1 MTNNN
6 LYAIVY
12 QKNNSVAKWLYRFFQ
27 REPDWE
33 DLTSVNLKKF
43 TGFLQENLSPN
54 SVKTYLAELRS
65 VVNLYKDEV
74 EIPVKNIQTVTRT
87 KSTKSTHCY
96 LSVEELNRIE
106 ALEGLNKTQ
115 SKVRDM
121 FLLQAWT
128 GCRLS
133 DAVLLT
139 EDNVV
144 DNLLSYT
151 SQKTQVFASVPI
163 KPIVKEILSKYD
175 KFEILDRVTYNR
187 AVHQICRLAGIDNY
201 TTIWKAGKRITDY
214 KYKLITSHSAR
225 RSFATNL
232 YEAGVPINKI
242 SYMMGHT
249 ESVMTERY
257 ICSNM
262 EINNELV
269 EFFK

>member
-1 MTNNN
+1 MTNSN
-6 LYAIVY
+6 LYTIVY

-27 REPDWE
+27 KEPDWA

-43 TGFLQENLSPN
+43 TIFLQENLSPN
-54 SVKTYLAELRS
+54 SVKTYLAELKA
-65 VVNLYKDEV
+65 VVNLYKEEID
-74 EIPVKNIQTVTRT
+74 IPVKNIQSVTRT
-87 KSTKSTHCY
+87 KGVKSTHCY
-96 LSVEELNRIE
+96 LSIEELSKLE

-139 EDNVV
+139 KDNIIDNV
-144 DNLLSYT
+144 LSYT
-151 SQKTQVFASVPI
+151 SQKTQVFASIPI

-175 KFEILDRVTYNR
+175 KLEIFDRVTYNR
-187 AVHQICRLAGIDNY
+187 AVHQICRLAGIDKDI
-201 TTIWKAGKRITDY
+201 TIWKAGKRITDY
-214 KYKLITSHSAR
+214 KYKLVTSHSAR

-232 YEAGVPINKI
+232 YEAGIPINKI

-249 ESVMTERY
+249 DSAMTERY
-257 ICSNM
+257 ICSNT
-262 EINNELV
+262 ELNNELV